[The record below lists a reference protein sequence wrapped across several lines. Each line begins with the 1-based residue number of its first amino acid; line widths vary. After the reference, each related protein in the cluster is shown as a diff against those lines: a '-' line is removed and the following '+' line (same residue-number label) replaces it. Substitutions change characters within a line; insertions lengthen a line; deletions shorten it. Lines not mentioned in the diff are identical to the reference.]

1 MNVLVDQA
9 QQQGLMRCL
18 NARYRQ
24 ERMRARDQGRSF
36 PSYAVIHRR
45 FVQSLL
51 RIASGEVPTKSLV
64 EMALMVDAAEA
75 TQPSARGRG

>member
-9 QQQGLMRCL
+9 QQAGLMRCL
-18 NARYRQ
+18 NGRYRQ

-36 PSYAVIHRR
+36 PPYATVHKR

-51 RIASGEVPTKSLV
+51 RIASGEVPQRSLV
-64 EMALMVDAAEA
+64 EMALMVDVSEA
-75 TQPSARGRG
+75 MPRASGGRV